1 MGASTK
7 GNVLLQYFNI
17 KEDLVKYIGE
27 VNQDKLDSYTPGT
40 YIPMIS
46 ENEAIKLKPDYFLVL
61 PWHFKSFFIN
71 SKKFSGKK
79 LVFPLPFFK
88 IVKVK

>member
-1 MGASTK
+1 MNK
-7 GNVLLQYFNI
+7 
-17 KEDLVKYIGE
+17 
-27 VNQDKLDSYTPGT
+27 DKLNSYTPGT

-46 ENEAIKLKPDYFLVL
+46 EDEAIKLKPDYFLIL